1 MSDAGEP
8 EEAEEPG
15 GPPPTPT
22 DLVVDAVVALKWYVP
37 EPYEA
42 EAKRLLDPAYLLHVP
57 ELFFVEIGN
66 IIWKKAGVQRPAELT
81 VEEGREILGLLGE
94 VPLTAHR
101 VGPLLESAYE
111 LATGPG
117 RSTVYDCCYLALAV
131 ALDCRLVTADRP
143 FYEAQRGGPQR
154 GRLVWVADPL

>member
-1 MSDAGEP
+1 MSEASEP
-8 EEAEEPG
+8 EEAD
-15 GPPPTPT
+15 GPPPTPM

-42 EAKRLLDPAYLLHVP
+42 EAKRLLDPAYMLHVP
-57 ELFFVEIGN
+57 ELFFAELGN
-66 IIWKKAGVQRPAELT
+66 IIWKKARVLSPRELT

-101 VGPLLESAYE
+101 VGSLLESAYE

-143 FYEAQRGGPQR
+143 FYEAQRGGPQG

>member
-1 MSDAGEP
+1 MSDAEEP
-8 EEAEEPG
+8 EGVEAE
-15 GPPPTPT
+15 GPAPAPT

-42 EAKRLLDPAYLLHVP
+42 ESKRLLDPAYLLHVP
-57 ELFFVEIGN
+57 ELFFAEIGN
-66 IIWKKAGVQRPAELT
+66 IIWKKARVLSPTELT

-143 FYEAQRGGPQR
+143 FYEVQRGGPQG